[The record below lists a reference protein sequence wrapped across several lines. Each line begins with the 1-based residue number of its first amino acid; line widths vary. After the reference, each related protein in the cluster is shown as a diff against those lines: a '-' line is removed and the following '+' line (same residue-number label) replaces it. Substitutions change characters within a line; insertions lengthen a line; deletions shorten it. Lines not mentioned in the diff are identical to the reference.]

1 MASERSLKT
10 QRPRRRAPAGAC
22 DSHMHIFGPATRY
35 PYIDAR
41 DYTPA
46 DALMADYRAMC
57 DTLGIARTVVVQP
70 SIYGLNHD
78 CTAEAVENL
87 GDRGRGVAVL
97 DTDVHDGELERLH
110 AIGFRGTR
118 FNLVNAGGVAA
129 TALESM
135 AARVAEYGWH
145 VQVMIHGPDLADL
158 DQRLRALPVD
168 VVIDHMGRMDAAA
181 GIDQPGFRALLGL
194 METGRCWVKLSGAY
208 RTDLDG
214 PPWQA
219 ARPFAEALIKAAPER
234 LVWATDWPHPD
245 LAGSPMPND
254 GDLLDAL
261 GDWVPDDDTLHRILV
276 DNPAMLYDFS

>member
-118 FNLVNAGGVAA
+118 F
-129 TALESM
+129 T
-135 AARVAEYGWH
+135 
-145 VQVMIHGPDLADL
+145 PD
-158 DQRLRALPVD
+158 
-168 VVIDHMGRMDAAA
+168 
-181 GIDQPGFRALLGL
+181 F
-194 METGRCWVKLSGAY
+194 
-208 RTDLDG
+208 
-214 PPWQA
+214 
-219 ARPFAEALIKAAPER
+219 
-234 LVWATDWPHPD
+234 PD
-245 LAGSPMPND
+245 
-254 GDLLDAL
+254 
-261 GDWVPDDDTLHRILV
+261 R
-276 DNPAMLYDFS
+276 